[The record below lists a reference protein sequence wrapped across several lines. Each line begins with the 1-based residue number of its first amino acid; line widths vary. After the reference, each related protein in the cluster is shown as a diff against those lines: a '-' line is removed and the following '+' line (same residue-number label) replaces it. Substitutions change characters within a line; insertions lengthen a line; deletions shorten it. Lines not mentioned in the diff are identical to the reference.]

1 MPVLALA
8 PDVELVPE
16 GLRRAGAVTRLSD
29 IMTVAALASGIPAA
43 DLARGPGDSP
53 VRRELLERLHRRAL
67 LCWRVEGIAEAAPL
81 APGLGLPDV
90 SRRDSP
96 GGPVPLSRFALLR
109 RDETGWLLESGRSA
123 AGAPHRP
130 RRRGDREPRTT
141 RGGGRTLPRAARHG
155 RNAGR
160 PRRRALGARVGA
172 ARPLLRLPLPVPAGP
187 GPDEPTLWTAS
198 EARRSVREFAEAPV
212 PLEAL
217 GALLWRT
224 LRVVRLLPRDPAG
237 SHSYEAMLRP
247 VSSGGA
253 MHATDLWLVCSCV
266 ANVPRGVWRYDPFA
280 HALVGVPLSDGG
292 GRLDRFLSASV
303 TGTRPP
309 VLGLLTVRHARTAW
323 KYSGIAYSLELKD
336 VGVILH
342 ALNLTA
348 GAVGLGMCAW
358 GSGPT
363 AEIARLLGVDPEMD
377 SPAGEFVLGVPK
389 GPSTG

>member
-1 MPVLALA
+1 M
-8 PDVELVPE
+8 
-16 GLRRAGAVTRLSD
+16 
-29 IMTVAALASGIPAA
+29 
-43 DLARGPGDSP
+43 
-53 VRRELLERLHRRAL
+53 
-67 LCWRVEGIAEAAPL
+67 
-81 APGLGLPDV
+81 
-90 SRRDSP
+90 
-96 GGPVPLSRFALLR
+96 
-109 RDETGWLLESGRSA
+109 
-123 AGAPHRP
+123 
-130 RRRGDREPRTT
+130 
-141 RGGGRTLPRAARHG
+141 
-155 RNAGR
+155 
-160 PRRRALGARVGA
+160 
-172 ARPLLRLPLPVPAGP
+172 
-187 GPDEPTLWTAS
+187 
-198 EARRSVREFAEAPV
+198 REFAEAPV